1 MECHQDIPEFL
12 DQFKPKITP
21 DAPLFAEDD
30 EDDEDDEGN
39 SNPVP
44 APNVAQGATWDEG
57 DSSAVFQGDGLG
69 KLFLDGTKSS
79 FH

>member
-12 DQFKPKITP
+12 NRFKPEIRP

-39 SNPVP
+39 STPVP
-44 APNVAQGATWDEG
+44 APNVAQGAAWDAG
-57 DSSAVFQGDGLG
+57 DSSAVFQADSLRR
-69 KLFLDGTKSS
+69 LFSGSY
-79 FH
+79 